1 MPAGEAQEDC
11 PSPATITVVRTNPLG
26 RLDRPDDRAESMDA
40 LRRYAWILDSLF
52 ELPVVKVRFGLDA
65 IAGLV
70 PGLGDLTTPVFS
82 TYLLL
87 QAFRM
92 RVPKVVLLRMM
103 LNVGVDA
110 LVGLVPILGDLFDI
124 GFKANMRNMA
134 LVERYADPFQ
144 KPTRGDYVFVWV
156 MIAIVAAIAML
167 PIVLFLML
175 LYFTGILTSRPLI

>member
-1 MPAGEAQEDC
+1 M
-11 PSPATITVVRTNPLG
+11 RTNPLG
-26 RLDRPDDRAESMDA
+26 RLDVADDRAENLEAM
-40 LRRYAWILDSLF
+40 RRYAWILDSLF

-70 PGLGDLTTPVFS
+70 PGLGDLTTPIFS
-82 TYLLL
+82 SYLLL

-92 RVPKVVLLRMM
+92 RVPKVVLLRML
-103 LNVGVDA
+103 LNVGLDA

-134 LVERYADPFQ
+134 LIERHADPFQ
-144 KPTRGDYVFVWV
+144 KPTRGDYVFVWA
-156 MIAIVAAIAML
+156 MIAIVVGLAML
-167 PIVLFLML
+167 PIMLFLML

>member
-1 MPAGEAQEDC
+1 
-11 PSPATITVVRTNPLG
+11 VRTNPLS
-26 RLDRPDDRAESMDA
+26 RLDLADDRAANLETM
-40 LRRYAWILDSLF
+40 RRYAWILDSLF
-52 ELPVVKVRFGLDA
+52 ELPVVKVRVGLDA

-82 TYLLL
+82 AYLLL

-92 RVPKVVLLRMM
+92 RVPKVVLMRMVF
-103 LNVGVDA
+103 NVALDA

-156 MIAIVAAIAML
+156 MLAVIAGLAVL

-175 LYFTGILTSRPLI
+175 LYFTGVLTTRPLI

>member
-1 MPAGEAQEDC
+1 M
-11 PSPATITVVRTNPLG
+11 RTNPLG
-26 RLDRPDDRAESMDA
+26 RLDLADDRAENLDA

-92 RVPKVVLLRMM
+92 RVPKIIMLRMIF
-103 LNVGVDA
+103 NVGLDA

-124 GFKANMRNMA
+124 GFKANMRNLA
-134 LVERYADPFQ
+134 LIERHADPFH
-144 KPTRGDYVFVWV
+144 KPTRGDYLFVWA
-156 MIAIVAAIAML
+156 MIAIVAGFALL
-167 PIVLFLML
+167 PVILFVML
-175 LYFTGILTSRPLI
+175 LYFTGILSTRPIV

>member
-1 MPAGEAQEDC
+1 M
-11 PSPATITVVRTNPLG
+11 RTNPLS
-26 RLDRPDDRAESMDA
+26 RLDLADDRAANLETM
-40 LRRYAWILDSLF
+40 RRYAWILDSLF
-52 ELPVVKVRFGLDA
+52 ELPVVKVRVGLDA

-82 TYLLL
+82 AYLLL

-92 RVPKVVLLRMM
+92 RVPKVVLMRMVF
-103 LNVGVDA
+103 NVALDA

-124 GFKANMRNMA
+124 CFKANMRNMA

-156 MIAIVAAIAML
+156 MLAVIAGLAVL

-175 LYFTGILTSRPLI
+175 LYFTGVLTTRPLI

>member
-1 MPAGEAQEDC
+1 
-11 PSPATITVVRTNPLG
+11 VRTNPLG
-26 RLDRPDDRAESMDA
+26 RLDHSDDRAETMDA

-82 TYLLL
+82 SYLLL

-92 RVPKVVLLRMM
+92 RVPKVVLLRMIF
-103 LNVGVDA
+103 NVALDA

-134 LVERYADPFQ
+134 LVERHADPFQ
-144 KPTRGDYVFVWV
+144 KPTRADYAFVWA
-156 MIAIVAAIAML
+156 MLAILAGIALL
-167 PIVLFLML
+167 PIVLFLIL
-175 LYFTGILTSRPLI
+175 LYVTGILTSRPLI

>member
-1 MPAGEAQEDC
+1 M
-11 PSPATITVVRTNPLG
+11 RTNPLS
-26 RLDRPDDRAESMDA
+26 RLDLADDRAANLETM
-40 LRRYAWILDSLF
+40 RRYAWILDSLF
-52 ELPVVKVRFGLDA
+52 ELPVVKVRVGLDA

-82 TYLLL
+82 AYLLL

-92 RVPKVVLLRMM
+92 RVPKVVLMRMVF
-103 LNVGVDA
+103 NVALDA

-156 MIAIVAAIAML
+156 MLAVIAGLAVL

-175 LYFTGILTSRPLI
+175 LYFTGVLTTRPLI

>member
-1 MPAGEAQEDC
+1 
-11 PSPATITVVRTNPLG
+11 VRTNPLG
-26 RLDRPDDRAESMDA
+26 RLDLSDDRAENLDA
-40 LRRYAWILDSLF
+40 MRRYAWILDSLF

-82 TYLLL
+82 AYLLL

-103 LNVGVDA
+103 LNVGLDA

-134 LVERYADPFQ
+134 LVERYADPFT
-144 KPTRGDYVFVWV
+144 KPTRSDYVFVWV
-156 MIAIVAAIAML
+156 MLAILAGLALL
-167 PIVLFLML
+167 PIILFVML
-175 LYFTGILTSRPLI
+175 LYFTGILSTRPLV

>member
-1 MPAGEAQEDC
+1 
-11 PSPATITVVRTNPLG
+11 VRKNPLG
-26 RLDRPDDRAESMDA
+26 RLDNLDDRAESLDV
-40 LRRYAWILDSLF
+40 LRRAAWVLDSLF

-87 QAFRM
+87 QALRM

-103 LNVGVDA
+103 LNVGLDA
-110 LVGLVPILGDLFDI
+110 LVGLVPVLGDLFDI

-134 LVERYADPFQ
+134 LIERHADPLQ
-144 KPTRGDYVFVWV
+144 KPTRGDYMFVWA
-156 MIAIVAAIAML
+156 MLAIVAAIAML

-175 LYFTGILTSRPLI
+175 LYVTGILTSRPLI

>member
-1 MPAGEAQEDC
+1 M
-11 PSPATITVVRTNPLG
+11 RTNPFG
-26 RLDRPDDRAESMDA
+26 RLDLADDRAESLDA

-82 TYLLL
+82 SYLLL

-92 RVPKVVLLRMM
+92 RVPKIVLLRML
-103 LNVGVDA
+103 LNVGLDA

-134 LVERYADPFQ
+134 LIERHADPLQ
-144 KPTRGDYVFVWV
+144 KPTRGDYVFVGA
-156 MIAIVAAIAML
+156 MLAIVAAIAML
-167 PIVLFLML
+167 PILLFLML